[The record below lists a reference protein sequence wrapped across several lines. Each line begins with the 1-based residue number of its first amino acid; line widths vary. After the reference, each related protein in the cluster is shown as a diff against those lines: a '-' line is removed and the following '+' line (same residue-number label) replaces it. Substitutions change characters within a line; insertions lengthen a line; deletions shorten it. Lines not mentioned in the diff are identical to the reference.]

1 MNKKINLI
9 FVSILITVFFLSAQ
23 TLYAQEHPWTFMVY
37 MAADDESMDAAIA
50 DLDKLSEVG
59 SSDSVAILVMLG
71 DTETNTAQYGYVQEG
86 NFEDIKW
93 DGEVPMTDIDMG
105 DPDELVDFVLYYAA
119 CEGDCL
125 AENYALILWN
135 AAELYPNGKFSI
147 QDVEDALYFIDYYSY
162 GDVKIHLIG
171 FDGGSMGMLEAAYE
185 IKDWADVMVA
195 SEKDQPLGT
204 WPYNTILNELVNVDT
219 QMTAAQL
226 SQVIVDEYGDDEND
240 NEYNTLSS
248 ILLAPY
254 STHDLAGDWYINYL
268 RCGSGGECEAAFGGM
283 NIDERGN
290 VQEWYGDEFESP
302 DPEMPTKIYI
312 DSNEIGEGFVVDG
325 VIIIDSEEYF
335 VGFMS
340 PDKKT
345 VTATITDDDGSDTG
359 QIFILQKRGEGVGFG
374 LSDLAGDWEMHSFR
388 CDGEGNCGWS
398 RGEANVTSDGLMTWV
413 SGTFEDSEGEEDTDS
428 YQLSINWT
436 DPEGNYWNG
445 IVTVNGEPFGA
456 MSQDKN
462 MVVGTIEGDEGDPS
476 EFVVLQRKSSVQFY
490 QANLEGLW
498 SMQGLTCDVYEIG
511 PDSYNT
517 TAPFFVVG
525 IEGGVIL
532 DIETGT
538 PIGAIEITDTGVVSM
553 TDGESP
559 LPVSGTMSPDKE
571 MIVFNG
577 GEGDGADTAYEFF
590 IFQRIRYESPVQS
603 LANAVSDFAYTAFM
617 EEHDDWDVIFTAQQ
631 RAGLYR
637 NSEGHIFRDLGS
649 FMQGVSDY
657 AKSDTI
663 FQPAYGAKEA
673 FDQCIIARH
682 GPSEYKGLSIYL
694 PRWWWDDVDG
704 NYNETNLSFLQGEA
718 MEVYARAMARGL
730 LPYSQSWDEFLG
742 EYIDADLILDPN
754 LTGEATFSKSISGG
768 TSASNYV
775 MLSSPLYPD
784 SEDPLLDNLGDCDTE
799 LWRAFR
805 WLPETGS
812 YDEYPFPAE
821 PYGEREAKMSL
832 AVYYEENYMDPGNGL
847 WLISRND
854 AVLNIT
860 GNMEDYYGEP
870 YGIYLEPGWN
880 QIATPFNF
888 QIDWDLMDVY
898 FSYFDGEVTHEFIC
912 GILSDE
918 NEFTSPTLWK
928 YSNGNYSSASLMI
941 PGESYWIYNYNNDE
955 NAQVYLLINPVR
967 RTMSNDFIPSLE
979 QSLTFFARLSGEPT
993 PPPPPGGFDGA
1004 AEDNSGSGGGSSGC
1018 FIATASFGSP
1028 MAGEVN
1034 ILRDFRDIYLL
1045 SNPMGKLFVSTYY
1058 KYSPKVADFIARHD
1072 FLKTA
1077 VRTTLYPIVKSCGI
1091 LDETSRTN

>member
-1 MNKKINLI
+1 MRKKINLI
-9 FVSILITVFFLSAQ
+9 FIGILITVFFLFVQ

-254 STHDLAGDWYINYL
+254 STYDLEGDWYINYL
-268 RCGSGGECEAAFGGM
+268 SCGSGGECEAAFGGM
-283 NIDERGN
+283 AIDERGN
-290 VQEWYGDEFESP
+290 IQEWYGDEMEP
-302 DPEMPTKIYI
+302 DPGMPTKIYI
-312 DSNEIGEGFVVDG
+312 DSYEIGEGFVVDG
-325 VIIIDSEEYF
+325 VIRIDSEEYF
-335 VGFMS
+335 IGFMS

-345 VTATITDDDGSDTG
+345 VTATITDDDGYDTA
-359 QIFILQKRGEGVGFG
+359 QIIVLQKRDEDVDFVQ
-374 LSDLAGDWEMHSFR
+374 SDLAGDWEMHSFR

-603 LANAVSDFAYTAFM
+603 LANAVSDFAYTAAID
-617 EEHDDWDVIFTAQQ
+617 EEVNHDDWDVIFAAQQ

-663 FQPAYGAKEA
+663 FQYAYGAKEA

-694 PRWWWDDVDG
+694 PGWDWDEVD
-704 NYNETNLSFLQGEA
+704 
-718 MEVYARAMARGL
+718 EVYYTDDYLTFL
-730 LPYSQSWDEFLG
+730 LDEEYEQYWDEFLRQ
-742 EYIDADLILDPN
+742 YIDAELISDPN
-754 LTGEATFSKSISGG
+754 LTGEAIFSKTISGG
-768 TSASNYV
+768 TTASDYV

-805 WLPETGS
+805 WVPETES
-812 YDEYPFPAE
+812 YDEYPFPA
-821 PYGEREAKMSL
+821 PYGEIEAKMSL
-832 AVYYEENYMDPGNGL
+832 AVYLEENYMDPSNGL
-847 WLISRND
+847 WLISRNN

-870 YGIYLEPGWN
+870 YNDGIYLEPGWN
-880 QIATPFNF
+880 QIGTPFNF
-888 QIDWDLMDVY
+888 DIDWDTVDVCY
-898 FSYFDGEVTHEFIC
+898 YVGETWYIC
-912 GILSDE
+912 NILSDE
-918 NEFTSPTLWK
+918 NTFTSHTLWR
-928 YSNGNYSSASLMI
+928 YSNGNYSGIGVMRR
-941 PGESYWIYNYNNDE
+941 GESYWIKNFADDNE
-955 NAQVYLLINPVR
+955 VRLLINPVR
-967 RTMSNDFIPSLE
+967 TSISNDFVPSLE
-979 QSLTFFARLSGEPT
+979 QSLTLFAKLSGEEM
-993 PPPPPGGFDGA
+993 PPPPPGGMGIESDG
-1004 AEDNSGSGGGSSGC
+1004 DGGSGGGASGC
-1018 FIATASFGSP
+1018 FIATACFGSP

-1034 ILRDFRDIYLL
+1034 VLRNFRDRYLL
-1045 SNPMGKLFVSTYY
+1045 SNPIGQFFVSTYY
-1058 KYSPKVADFIARHD
+1058 RYSPKVADFIARHD

-1077 VRTTLYPIVKSCGI
+1077 VRTTLYPIVKSCGL
-1091 LDETSRTN
+1091 LDETPHTN